1 LESFLVPPMQV
12 VAAALNFVTLL
23 VANRHLLDLPLQTVQ
38 DFKDA
43 RQLVADLN
51 SSRVRKAA

>member
-1 LESFLVPPMQV
+1 MQV

-23 VANRHLLDLPLQTVQ
+23 VSNRHFIDLPLQKVE

-43 RQLVADLN
+43 RLLVAELN
-51 SSRVRKAA
+51 NARVRKAA

>member
-1 LESFLVPPMQV
+1 MQV

-23 VANRHLLDLPLQTVQ
+23 LSNRHLIDLPLKNVQ

-43 RQLVADLN
+43 RLLVAELN
-51 SSRVRKAA
+51 SARIRKAA